1 MAADQPISYGGQGFS
16 FAGLNR
22 RLTLPLQMRKLIT
35 ESSGKTKMMFV
46 AKHDRWPC
54 LIGYGRSY
62 IHQFSAMLDR
72 QEELANARGQAF
84 DRDMRAMQLHSFM
97 EVPFDSSGRFVLPE
111 AWVKLSSVDDRIFF
125 QGNGDFITLW
135 APKALYAMG
144 PGFEAVQAVCAALEA
159 EAEKARKG

>member
-1 MAADQPISYGGQGFS
+1 MTANLSASYGGQGFS
-16 FAGLNR
+16 FEGQNR
-22 RLTLPLQMRKLIT
+22 RFTLPLQMRKLIA

-62 IHQFSAMLDR
+62 IHEFSAMLDR
-72 QEELANARGQAF
+72 QEELANARGDAF

-97 EVPFDSSGRFVLPE
+97 EVPFDASGRFVLPE
-111 AWVKLSSVDDRIFF
+111 AWVKLSKIDDRIFF

-135 APKALYAMG
+135 APKELYGMG
-144 PGFEAVQAVCAALEA
+144 PGFEGPQAVCAGLED
-159 EAEKARKG
+159 EAEKARK